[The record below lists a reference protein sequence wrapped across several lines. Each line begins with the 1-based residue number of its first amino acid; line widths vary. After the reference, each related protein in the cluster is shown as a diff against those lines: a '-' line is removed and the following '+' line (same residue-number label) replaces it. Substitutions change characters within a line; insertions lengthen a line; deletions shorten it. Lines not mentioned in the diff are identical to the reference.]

1 MKPFFQRDTAAGV
14 LVGVTFA
21 AAVLVEWGVTLR
33 ERAVGEGRPGRRAAV
48 AARTLREVT
57 LFRTG
62 ERREEDRGTKW
73 ILVGSVALGLVLGT
87 VAQQELPGVALPD
100 TGWAPTAIGV
110 AVIWTGIALRAWAI
124 GTLGRFFRRDI
135 QVAEDQVV
143 VRAGPYAAIR
153 HPSYAGNLLML
164 AGFGIVLAN
173 WASLAALVVIPVLGH
188 LPRILVE
195 DALLSDRLGEPYRA
209 YATTTARL
217 VPGVW

>member
-1 MKPFFQRDTAAGV
+1 MKPFFQQDAAAGAV
-14 LVGVTFA
+14 VGATLA

-33 ERAVGEGRPGRRAAV
+33 ERAAGEGRQDRRAAA

-62 ERREEDRGTKW
+62 ERHEEDRNTKW
-73 ILVGSVALGLVLGT
+73 ALVGSVAAGLVVGVL
-87 VAQQELPGVALPD
+87 AQRGAPGLAFPD
-100 TGWAPTAIGV
+100 TGWTPTATGAAVLWAGIG
-110 AVIWTGIALRAWAI
+110 LRAWAI
-124 GTLGRFFRRDI
+124 ATLGRFFRRDI
-135 QVAEDQVV
+135 QVADDQVV
-143 VRAGPYAAIR
+143 IRAGPYAAIR

-173 WASLAALVVIPVLGH
+173 WASLAALVVIPALGH

-195 DALLSDRLGEPYRA
+195 DALLIDRLGEPYRA
-209 YATTTARL
+209 YAATTARL